1 MPEPKAIPTLQY
13 KDFSLTVHNK
23 AMETNRVVKAQM
35 ELTYRCNLHC
45 IHCYT
50 DPYNKQEFFSRE
62 LTFNEITRILDEMAD
77 LGILW
82 LNFTGGEIFSRPG
95 FFDIYDYAA
104 RKGFLLQLYTNG
116 TIFTEA
122 IVQRLK
128 ESPPFSIDVSC
139 HSVTEE
145 AFDRFTQVPGSF
157 RKFTRGMDLLRD
169 SGLPFC
175 FKTKAMSWN
184 KDEIPQIKDFVESF
198 GQSFGFT
205 TSLAPRLNGDLSSLA
220 YRLAPEEIR
229 TLEESHYNGTHEDES
244 CEEMSW
250 DTPEAPRGLYRCGCG
265 TNTIH
270 ISAWGEL
277 GTCTMQYERR
287 ASLREY
293 ALKDAIAKVF
303 QDVRAMSYTT
313 ESPCSACAVYA
324 FCEKKPTEARWEC
337 GDAEAPIPYH
347 CEVALTRAQRV
358 SPHPLIHPLRTH
370 SQWKGAT
377 DE

>member
-1 MPEPKAIPTLQY
+1 MPEPRTIPTVQY

-23 AMETNRVVKAQM
+23 AMKKDQVVKAQM

-45 IHCYT
+45 VHCYT
-50 DPYNKQEFFSRE
+50 DPYNKPEFFSRE
-62 LTFNEITRILDEMAD
+62 LTLNEITRILDEMAD

-82 LNFTGGEIFSRPG
+82 LNLTGGEIFSRPG
-95 FFDIYDYAA
+95 FFEIYDYAS

-139 HSVTEE
+139 HSVNEE

-157 RKFTRGMDLLRD
+157 RHFMRGMELLKE

-184 KDEIPQIKDFVESF
+184 KDELPQIKEFVESF

-229 TLEESHYNGTHEDES
+229 PLEESHYKRTHEEES

-250 DTPEAPRGLYRCGCG
+250 NTPEALPRLYRCGCG

-293 ALKDAIAKVF
+293 SLKDAIDRVF
-303 QDVRAMSYTT
+303 RDIRSLRYTT
-313 ESPCSACAVYA
+313 DSPCSACAVHA
-324 FCEKKPTEARWEC
+324 FCDKKPTEARWES
-337 GDAEAPIPYH
+337 GHAEAPIPYD
-347 CEVALTRAQRV
+347 CDVALARAQQMFQHHIT
-358 SPHPLIHPLRTH
+358 HPLLAHKQERGT
-370 SQWKGAT
+370 T
-377 DE
+377 YE